1 MNIAMKRSG
10 LLSAFLAISFGL
22 YMLGVSFYLTDWDK
36 MNAAL
41 PSWAAFVLTTVA
53 FLRPVSLLGIWLWS
67 RSGIVANVIFTIAD
81 IFVRLA
87 LGSKMSFANIGI
99 TVILVA
105 LVWPKWR
112 FMFWKLSAQPKA
124 QEDDAHAA

>member
-1 MNIAMKRSG
+1 MKRSG
-10 LLSAFLAISFGL
+10 LLSVFLAISFGL
-22 YMLGVSFYLTDWDK
+22 YMLGVSFYLLDWDK
-36 MNAAL
+36 MNASL

-53 FLRPVSLLGIWLWS
+53 FLRPFSLLGIWLWS
-67 RSGIVANVIFTIAD
+67 RSGLVANVVFTIAD
-81 IFVRLA
+81 ILVRLA

-112 FMFWKLSAQPKA
+112 FMFWKFSAQPKV